1 MSSKGSLLS
10 GTVVDTLYLRIW
22 CGKSALSCFSFL
34 EIPTKEALDETP
46 NVSRAEANEEEE
58 LLTPHG
64 RITAASTP

>member
-10 GTVVDTLYLRIW
+10 GTVVDTLCLRIW
-22 CGKSALSCFSFL
+22 CGKSAVSCFSFL
-34 EIPTKEALDETP
+34 EIPKEALDETP